1 MRNRSTKSF
10 NKNTTKETSR
20 HPVGALLA
28 ERYELESF
36 MDGHSVRSVLEGVT
50 LGPVLDEHRHRLNDT
65 GNHTQ
70 TAWNYPNSGP
80 YGWSIIH
87 Y

>member
-1 MRNRSTKSF
+1 
-10 NKNTTKETSR
+10 
-20 HPVGALLA
+20 
-28 ERYELESF
+28 

-70 TAWNYPNSGP
+70 TAWNYLNSGP